1 MQLSIIDK
9 DLQRLPSP
17 NVTEVVEGGISI
29 TTKWS
34 TPEQQAAWM
43 DALREVL
50 YIFAQENS
58 HIGYRQG
65 MHEVASYL
73 WLVLVLDRQR
83 QLAAATSSD
92 PFKLALAFDRPAAYT
107 LLRSILGHVR
117 QAFDV
122 KVASN
127 SRPLEDMS
135 HSIMFKIQQ
144 YYHHSSRPDRL
155 SPLLR
160 SLSVPPQLYCTKWI
174 RLLFSREVVGA
185 SSVLLLWGVFVQLV
199 SEGWEWMAILETTAA
214 SRILLCQEALL
225 SQPDGTTAA
234 HHHDVM
240 DLLMNMPPLDN
251 IEPLVQQLNELLE
264 LQRCFQ
270 PHPELVTI
278 GVPDEMAMH
287 MPQQHYQQQQQQQQ
301 DNNLGFGKM
310 GVDLFNLQ
318 AVRLSLGQ
326 GVERLS
332 SSSDTWKKKLE
343 EGWNG
348 LKQQPLARPL
358 QQQRQHDPQSF
369 MMDPSMFGDLDG
381 VDIPAVVPMTSSQYG
396 MQSQQKQMQQRLQHQ
411 QPAAHSP
418 AFGQDFG
425 AMHGSDPMMAINVP
439 ALSHLPPPPPPHVP
453 HVLVV
458 NREPL
463 QQQQQHQNQQLA
475 FRLGNSAAVL
485 QDFVMTVARTPDPQ
499 QYQNVL
505 NSFQVNGAAGTT
517 KVPSAVWEALAEVE
531 AVRNILLHRGP

>member
-1 MQLSIIDK
+1 MLSHLFVVFFANSLPQLSIIDK

-17 NVTEVVEGGISI
+17 NVTEVVEGGIRI
-29 TTKWS
+29 TTTWS

-83 QLAAATSSD
+83 LVAMAATTSHD
-92 PFKLALAFDRPAAYT
+92 PSMLALAFDRPAVYT
-107 LLRSILGHVR
+107 MLRSIMGHVR

-135 HSIMFKIQQ
+135 QTILFKIQQ

-225 SQPDGTTAA
+225 SQPDDGSLAA
-234 HHHDVM
+234 YHHGVM
-240 DLLMNMPPLDN
+240 DLLMNMPPLVN
-251 IEPLVQQLNELLE
+251 HAS
-264 LQRCFQ
+264 RCCTFR
-270 PHPELVTI
+270 
-278 GVPDEMAMH
+278 VP
-287 MPQQHYQQQQQQQQ
+287 
-301 DNNLGFGKM
+301 
-310 GVDLFNLQ
+310 
-318 AVRLSLGQ
+318 
-326 GVERLS
+326 
-332 SSSDTWKKKLE
+332 T
-343 EGWNG
+343 
-348 LKQQPLARPL
+348 
-358 QQQRQHDPQSF
+358 
-369 MMDPSMFGDLDG
+369 
-381 VDIPAVVPMTSSQYG
+381 
-396 MQSQQKQMQQRLQHQ
+396 
-411 QPAAHSP
+411 
-418 AFGQDFG
+418 
-425 AMHGSDPMMAINVP
+425 
-439 ALSHLPPPPPPHVP
+439 
-453 HVLVV
+453 
-458 NREPL
+458 
-463 QQQQQHQNQQLA
+463 
-475 FRLGNSAAVL
+475 
-485 QDFVMTVARTPDPQ
+485 
-499 QYQNVL
+499 
-505 NSFQVNGAAGTT
+505 
-517 KVPSAVWEALAEVE
+517 
-531 AVRNILLHRGP
+531 